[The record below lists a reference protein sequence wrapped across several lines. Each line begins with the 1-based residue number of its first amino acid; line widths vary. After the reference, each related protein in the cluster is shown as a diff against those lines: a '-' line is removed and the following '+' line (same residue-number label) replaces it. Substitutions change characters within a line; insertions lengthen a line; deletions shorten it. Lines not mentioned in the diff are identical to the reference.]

1 MWPSF
6 VVNHSIIRIGALLLK
21 GAGWTWL
28 TGLLAK
34 YQEKSGGILRSDQY
48 NIMKNRIFLVRYKR
62 NSSPPQ
68 AIAYSDDGIEAVRDF
83 FERAG
88 DATHGTDWFIG
99 FTEHGD
105 FRARLPCQR

>member
-1 MWPSF
+1 
-6 VVNHSIIRIGALLLK
+6 
-21 GAGWTWL
+21 
-28 TGLLAK
+28 
-34 YQEKSGGILRSDQY
+34 
-48 NIMKNRIFLVRYKR
+48 MKNRIFLVRYKR

-105 FRARLPCQR
+105 FRATATMPTLKRLETSGVNRTGKYKNKY